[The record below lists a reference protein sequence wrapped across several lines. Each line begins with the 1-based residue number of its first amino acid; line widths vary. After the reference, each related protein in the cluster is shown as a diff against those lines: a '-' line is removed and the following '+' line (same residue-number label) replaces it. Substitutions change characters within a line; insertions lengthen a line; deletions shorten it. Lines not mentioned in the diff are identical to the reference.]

1 MGGER
6 GRQGCNFSLH
16 VAGAVSS
23 RFARILGPDGYVPY
37 LEVGEYLGAPK
48 DVYRRSRKPG
58 F

>member
-16 VAGAVSS
+16 VAGAVSC
-23 RFARILGPDGYVPY
+23 RFAHILGPDGYVPH
-37 LEVGEYLGAPK
+37 LEVGEYPGALK
-48 DVYRRSRKPG
+48 DVYRRSRKPR